1 MLGRVKFKSPA
12 QSAAAAPVTKSG
24 AAHREQQHWGSS
36 IPMGAASCTAGTQSL
51 HQTPTH
57 GRSAPGGGAGCI
69 QGAGRSAGAAAW
81 RLAGDADV
89 LLPDPEEWRLF
100 LFLQVRESST
110 AGISGCHGARNP
122 SCAALEMEKEESRAE
137 LCPLMP

>member
-100 LFLQVRESST
+100 LFLQVRESREV
-110 AGISGCHGARNP
+110 AAMVPEIPAVLLWRWRRRKAER
-122 SCAALEMEKEESRAE
+122 SCV
-137 LCPLMP
+137 P